1 MAAVFDEAEI
11 QNDPPVKKKTRGRYL
26 FWVMLVVIVFNTLS
40 IVNEG
45 YIGVLTRVGEA
56 WKQLEPGLHLKF
68 PFIESVKYLETRTRM
83 VENDYQILS
92 QEKMGLEVNI
102 VANWH
107 LPVSLATTFYQKY
120 GTPEQFEKRVFL
132 PLLQSMTRTV
142 SARYS
147 VEELLAKQDEIG
159 SLIAKDIVDYI
170 QPLATLESVR
180 IKNIRLPE
188 TYKKRIEEKLARG
201 KELEAEQLLLEKAKL
216 KAQADYEIVE
226 IKANAQIK
234 QAEADAKIMLIRSE
248 AKTLSITEVI
258 SAIKDSRTYIQY
270 EKIQKWDG
278 RLYSAIGNEKKMFD
292 SIEK

>member
-11 QNDPPVKKKTRGRYL
+11 QDEPTPVKKKNRGRYL
-26 FWVMLVVIVFNTLS
+26 LWGMPVVIIFSALS

-45 YIGVLTRVGEA
+45 HVGVLTRVGEA
-56 WKQLEPGLHLKF
+56 WRQLEPGLHLKL
-68 PFIESVKYLETRTRM
+68 PFVESVEHLETRTRM

-92 QEKMGLEVNI
+92 QEKMGLEVSI

-107 LPVSLATTFYQKY
+107 LPASLATTFYQQY
-120 GTPEQFEKRVFL
+120 GTPKQFEKRVFL
-132 PLLQSMTRTV
+132 PLLQSTTRTV
-142 SARYS
+142 SSRYS
-147 VEELLAKQDEIG
+147 VEDLLAKQDEIG
-159 SLIAKDIVDYI
+159 SLIAKNIADRIR
-170 QPLATLESVR
+170 PLAVLERVR
-180 IKNIRLPE
+180 VKNITLPE
-188 TYKKRIEEKLARG
+188 TYKKRIEEKLARE

-234 QAEADAKIMLIRSE
+234 QAEADAKIMLIRNE

-278 RLYSAIGNEKKMFD
+278 RLYGASQKKMFD